1 MTNGGPADRQTGGPF
16 GGPAGRRRGLALIA
30 YGFLIAALACGVRLA
45 GRQVRSAADDLL
57 RAEAAVAARVFEA
70 TRDSTVLPGLLGD
83 RWRLVAG
90 ADESLEEAAVR
101 PAGRGGRMGVAAVH
115 DADGWYVVGRLEVS
129 ADRRTGGPTG
139 RGAWIAALLA
149 AVIAAPVVWRWSR
162 PGPAWRA
169 ALLAT
174 GVLAVPLG
182 LADRHAI
189 AALRGL
195 TDVRLA
201 LGRAAVEAHPDPA
214 ALRAQAGGVQRLT
227 GIPFIPLEGVEGAA
241 ELVSGLPSGAV
252 LDLRAGPP
260 GGPPV
265 RRSADRITYA
275 VADVAGGRLVQLPYE
290 HTHRPAPRLALIAAV
305 GLALAAL
312 AAALARLADER
323 RTFGRTVAAWSF
335 LAPAALHLA
344 VFTVGPLAFAAWLSL
359 HRWSLLDAARPFV
372 GLDNYRAV
380 LSDPSWWNAIRNTVL
395 FTLHVPAAM
404 ALALGLALL
413 THRRIRGVVVL
424 RAVFFL
430 PTITSL
436 VAVAIVWQWMLHSEY
451 GLFNAALGVAGLGPV
466 PWLSSPRT
474 ALVALMLMAVW
485 LVVGYQMVL
494 FQAGLAAIPEDL
506 YDAARMDGA
515 GPWRRF
521 VHVTLPGLRPT
532 LFFVLVTSVIG
543 SFQLFGAVYVM
554 TEGGPLHATDVAV
567 FHIYEEA
574 WEYFRFGRAAAM
586 SWILFA
592 LIFAV
597 TWLQFRAVERRV
609 AA

>member
-1 MTNGGPADRQTGGPF
+1 MSRGGPADR
-16 GGPAGRRRGLALIA
+16 RRRGLAVIA
-30 YGFLIAALACGVRLA
+30 DGFLIAALVGGVSLA
-45 GRQVRSAADDLL
+45 GGRIRAAANDLL
-57 RAEAAVAARVFEA
+57 RAEAAVGARVFEA
-70 TRDSTVLPGLLGD
+70 TRDSTALGRLLGD
-83 RWRLVAG
+83 RWRLVPGTA
-90 ADESLEEAAVR
+90 LEEAAVR
-101 PAGRGGRMGVAAVH
+101 PAAGGGRVGVAAVH

-129 ADRRTGGPTG
+129 ASRRSGGPVG
-139 RGAWIAALLA
+139 RSVWIAALLA
-149 AVIAAPVVWRWSR
+149 AGLAVPVVRRWSR
-162 PGPAWRA
+162 PGSAWPSG
-169 ALLAT
+169 LLAA
-174 GVLAVPLG
+174 GVLALPLG
-182 LADRHAI
+182 LADRHAG

-195 TDVRLA
+195 TDERLNLA
-201 LGRAAVEAHPDPA
+201 RAAVEAHPDPA
-214 ALRAQAGGVQRLT
+214 GLLAQAGGVRRLT
-227 GIPFIPLEGVEGAA
+227 GVPFIPLDGAA
-241 ELVSGLPSGAV
+241 ALVSGLPSGAV

-260 GGPPV
+260 G
-265 RRSADRITYA
+265 RRSADRVTYA
-275 VADVAGGRLVQLPYE
+275 VADVAGVRLVLLPYE
-290 HTHRPAPRLALIAAV
+290 HTHGPAPPLALVAAV
-305 GLALAAL
+305 GLALAAM
-312 AAALARLADER
+312 AAALARLADAPR
-323 RTFGRTVAAWSF
+323 ALGRTVAAWSF
-335 LAPAALHLA
+335 LAPAAVHLA
-344 VFTVGPLAFAAWLSL
+344 MFTVGPLAFAAWLSL

-380 LSDPSWWNAIRNTVL
+380 LTDPSWWNAIRNTVL

-413 THRRIRGVVVL
+413 THRRMRGAVVL

-436 VAVAIVWQWMLHSEY
+436 VAVAIVWQWMFHSEY
-451 GLFNAALGVAGLGPV
+451 GLFNAALGVGGLGPV

-474 ALVALMLMAVW
+474 ALPALMLMAVW

-515 GPWRRF
+515 GSWRRF

-609 AA
+609 DA